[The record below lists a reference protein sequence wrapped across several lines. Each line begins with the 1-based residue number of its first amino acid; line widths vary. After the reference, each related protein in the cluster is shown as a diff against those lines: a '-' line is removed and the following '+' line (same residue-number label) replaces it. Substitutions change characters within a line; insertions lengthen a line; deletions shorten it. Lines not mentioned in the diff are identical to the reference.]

1 MTLLKGTR
9 RRRRFSPFAAGV
21 IALVLIAIS
30 CYLAF
35 GGRAPWHRD
44 HLVKAVLKSGNEL
57 GSRSPVR
64 IAGVEV
70 GKVKKI
76 ERGPGST
83 AIVTMA
89 IEKPGLPLHRDA
101 TLKVRPRLFLEGN
114 FFIDLRPGTPSAP
127 ILPEGGTIPLSQTA
141 TPVQLDQVL
150 TALQAG
156 TRNDLKRLLTGLS
169 EAVDKGGAKSLN
181 RLVPLME
188 PALLET
194 AVASEAL
201 RGRRPGDL
209 PGFIADGERT
219 ARALADTRDRLPRLV
234 VALDTTLTTLAERRT
249 ALGRSVAGLDRL
261 AREAPPTWA
270 ALDRLFPT
278 LRAFAIE
285 ARPGLRAAPDTLALA
300 DPLLVQAR
308 ALVSAPELPALLRD
322 LDPAV
327 RTLAV
332 LSPRLRRAF
341 AKLHPNTECLRRN
354 AIPTLKSSVVD
365 PPLTTGRPIYREL
378 LNSVVGLASASQ
390 NFTGDGPAVRYHA
403 GFGDRL
409 VTTGRAPSAGEPL
422 VGLTSEPLIGSRP
435 RFTGTLPPLRPDA
448 RCVDQSP
455 PDLAAETGPAPEQ
468 ESAP

>member
-1 MTLLKGTR
+1 MSLLKSSR
-9 RRRRFSPFAAGV
+9 RRRRMSAFRAGV
-21 IALVLIAIS
+21 IAIVLIAIP

-35 GGRAPWHRD
+35 GGRAPWQRD
-44 HLVKAVLKSGNEL
+44 HIVKAVLKSGNEL

-156 TRNDLKRLLTGLS
+156 TRNDLKRFLNGLS
-169 EAVDKGGAKSLN
+169 QAVGRGGGRDFN

-194 AVASEAL
+194 AIATEAL
-201 RGRRPGDL
+201 RGRRPGDVRGL
-209 PGFIADGERT
+209 IADGERT
-219 ARALADTRDRLPRLV
+219 ARALASRRDRLPRLV
-234 VALDTTLTTLAERRT
+234 AALDTTLTTLAERRE
-249 ALGRSVAGLDRL
+249 AVGRSVAGLDRL

-270 ALDRLFPT
+270 ALDRIYPT
-278 LRAFAIE
+278 LRAVAIE
-285 ARPGLRAAPDTLALA
+285 ARPGLRAAPETLRLA
-300 DPLLVQAR
+300 NPLLVQAG
-308 ALVSAPELPALLRD
+308 ALVSPPELPALLRD

-341 AKLHPNTECLRRN
+341 LKLEPNTECLRRI

-378 LNSVVGLASASQ
+378 LDSVVGLASASQ

-403 GFGDRL
+403 GFGDQV

-435 RFTGTLPPLRPDA
+435 RFTGSPPPLQGNA
-448 RCVDQSP
+448 RCADQLA

-468 ESAP
+468 RPAP